1 MRQQSTLFTMQIKSE
16 IDQVRNQNGLEIA
29 VKEREIDEK
38 IRLYTNKIDLE
49 VKEAKEKYLGEKM
62 EISKEK
68 DVIRIEAELFK
79 KT

>member
-1 MRQQSTLFTMQIKSE
+1 M
-16 IDQVRNQNGLEIA
+16 
-29 VKEREIDEK
+29 KEREIDEK

>member
-1 MRQQSTLFTMQIKSE
+1 MQIKSE